1 MGGNKYG
8 PLKAVGY
15 TLIIFSIS
23 ALIASVSNF
32 TLDMIV
38 ISAYPS
44 SDADLG
50 ARVKMIAYVLL
61 IAGLL
66 IGLFQMYCGLMAVM
80 QNRETHHTTLGSA
93 LLLALI
99 GYMAL
104 CIYQAS
110 TLIVMIITGLS
121 TCCAVV
127 YIVVAKK
134 YSAYLRKKE
143 EQED

>member
-44 SDADLG
+44 SDTDLG

-66 IGLFQMYCGLMAVM
+66 IGLF
-80 QNRETHHTTLGSA
+80 GSA
-93 LLLALI
+93 LA
-99 GYMAL
+99 MRR
-104 CIYQAS
+104 
-110 TLIVMIITGLS
+110 
-121 TCCAVV
+121 
-127 YIVVAKK
+127 
-134 YSAYLRKKE
+134 YLKV
-143 EQED
+143 